1 MLAGPRHHPDNLG
14 PLVRGCGKDDPLH
27 AGIRRNL
34 LQAVKYRIAAAFSDT
49 LSFRPAA
56 VEHTRNINAQSP
68 IRQGFKMWFGR
79 HAEADQGKAHRP
91 LSIHCRHLP
100 FWQTY

>member
-1 MLAGPRHHPDNLG
+1 MIPSTP
-14 PLVRGCGKDDPLH
+14 
-27 AGIRRNL
+27 GIRCNL
-34 LQAVKYRIAAAFSDT
+34 LQAVKHRIAAAFSDT

-56 VEHTRNINAQSP
+56 VENTRDFNTPSS

-91 LSIHCRHLP
+91 LSIHCRHHP